1 MEWNTLLAMIGSG
14 GLVGFVNWLINLK
27 VSRQKAR
34 MDKDDVSRHMAARD
48 NETIIELYDKN
59 RDILERLV
67 ALEEALYKLVRCKHY
82 DTCPARNK
90 LQEYK
95 ESYRYQRNRQS
106 PMEQKG
112 VRYPRDNPVK
122 PGDAPDSAGQPP

>member
-1 MEWNTLLAMIGSG
+1 M
-14 GLVGFVNWLINLK
+14 VNWLINLK

-59 RDILERLV
+59 RDILERLA

-112 VRYPRDNPVK
+112 VRYPRDNPVQ
-122 PGDAPDSAGQPP
+122 PGDAGDPGGQPP